1 MVGVFLGRP
10 APAATYDRR
19 TMRSS
24 LARGAS
30 GPVPHLGPVSGY
42 VGVVDF
48 LRREI
53 SLGRLLPG
61 DKLPPERQLAE
72 QLGVARETLR
82 QALRVLEGSGQIVI
96 TRGTAGGTVVQGTS
110 LNADVILHELRERRE
125 DLVDLVEY
133 RAEIESAAARLA
145 AARSTE
151 DDLRAMVEAQQA
163 LAEASNKDESRRAD
177 TAFHL
182 AVAGASGNDH
192 LAEAVEDARA
202 AMFYPVDLASF
213 DFIQESSLRQHQA
226 VLDAVTAGDAALAA
240 AKMREHIEHTRDEM
254 ERLIGG

>member
-1 MVGVFLGRP
+1 M
-10 APAATYDRR
+10 R
-19 TMRSS
+19 TSPG
-24 LARGAS
+24 LGAS
-30 GPVPHLGPVSGY
+30 GHVPHLRPVSGY

-48 LRREI
+48 LRREM

-96 TRGTAGGTVVQGTS
+96 TRGTAGGTVVQGHAPNPD
-110 LNADVILHELRERRE
+110 LVLHELRERRE

-151 DDLRAMVEAQQA
+151 SDIRAMVEAQQA

-182 AVAGASGNDH
+182 AVASASANVH
-192 LAEAVEDARA
+192 LAEAVEDARVE
-202 AMFYPVDLASF
+202 MFYPVDLASF
-213 DFIQESSLRQHQA
+213 DFIRESSLEQHQA
-226 VLDAVTAGDAALAA
+226 VLDAVTAGDGALAA
-240 AKMREHIEHTRDEM
+240 ATMRAHIEHTRLEM
-254 ERLIGG
+254 DRLIGG

>member
-1 MVGVFLGRP
+1 
-10 APAATYDRR
+10 
-19 TMRSS
+19 MRSS

-30 GPVPHLGPVSGY
+30 GPVPRLRPVSGY

-82 QALRVLEGSGQIVI
+82 QALRVLEGSGQITI
-96 TRGTAGGTVVQGTS
+96 TRGTAGGTVVQGRTPD
-110 LNADVILHELRERRE
+110 ADLILHELRARRD

-145 AARSTE
+145 AARSGE
-151 DDLRAMVEAQQA
+151 DDIRTMLEAQEA
-163 LAEASNKDESRRAD
+163 LAHASNKDESRRAD

-182 AVAGASGNDH
+182 AVASASGNHH

-202 AMFYPVDLASF
+202 AMFYPVDLLSF
-213 DFIQESSLRQHQA
+213 DFIRESSLQQHQA
-226 VLDAVTAGDAALAA
+226 VLDAVAARDAAVAGTT
-240 AKMREHIEHTRDEM
+240 MRTHIEHTRDEM
-254 ERLIGG
+254 ERLIGA

>member
-1 MVGVFLGRP
+1 
-10 APAATYDRR
+10 
-19 TMRSS
+19 
-24 LARGAS
+24 
-30 GPVPHLGPVSGY
+30 VSGY
-42 VGVVDF
+42 VGVVDY

-61 DKLPPERQLAE
+61 DKLPPERRLAE

-96 TRGTAGGTVVQGTS
+96 TRGTAGGAVVREHTP
-110 LNADVILHELRERRE
+110 NAELVLHELRARRE
-125 DLVDLVEY
+125 GLIDLVEY

-145 AARSTE
+145 AMRSSQ
-151 DDLRAMVEAQQA
+151 DDVRAMVDAQRA

-182 AVAGASGNDH
+182 AVANASRNVH

-202 AMFYPVDLASF
+202 EMFYPVDLASF
-213 DFIQESSLRQHQA
+213 DFIRESSLQQHQA
-226 VLDAVTAGDAALAA
+226 VLDAVTAGDSALAA
-240 AKMREHIEHTRDEM
+240 ATMRAHIEHTRDEM
-254 ERLIGG
+254 DRLIGD